1 MSINSKKGFVGVD
14 MILAIIAVIVF
25 SVLIVALTSNSLIEI
40 LKINKKALATI
51 YLTEMLENIAI
62 LEYEDVTEEKI
73 NAMSEELIPEELDE
87 LGYRIKIQINE
98 YENNK
103 ETENKNIFKKVKVT
117 ISYGIS
123 NKNYEY
129 SMERLKVKE

>member
-25 SVLIVALTSNSLIEI
+25 SVLIVALTNNSLIEV

-73 NAMSEELIPEELDE
+73 KAMSEELIPEELDE

-98 YENNK
+98 YENN
-103 ETENKNIFKKVKVT
+103 EENEKKNIFKKVKVT